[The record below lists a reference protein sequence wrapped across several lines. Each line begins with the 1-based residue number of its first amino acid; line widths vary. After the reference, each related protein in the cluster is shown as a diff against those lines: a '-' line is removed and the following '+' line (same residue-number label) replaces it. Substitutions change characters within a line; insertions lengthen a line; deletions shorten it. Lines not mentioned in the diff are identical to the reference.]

1 MSNTELEREQ
11 DYISL
16 LYSRLDDL
24 RERAS
29 RRMAGVLRQTG
40 GTHQARVERETFS
53 AMYLQQLAQLDAAE
67 NGLCFG
73 RLEFDDGELRY
84 IGRLGIHS
92 DSDDYAQLLMDWRAD
107 AARPFYLATVA
118 SPADV
123 RVRRHIKTRGRKI
136 ASLDDEVLDL
146 AVADPSRR
154 EGLAGESALLAA
166 LNASRTGSMS
176 DIVETIQAEQDVII
190 RAPMAGALVVQ
201 GGPGTGKTAVALHRA
216 AYLLYTYRRQLEK
229 RGVLVVGPNTTF
241 LRYIGQVLPSLGE
254 TSVLLST
261 IGDLFPGLSA
271 TGTEA
276 AEVAAIKGRIGMA
289 KVIAAA
295 IRDRQHVPAEP
306 VEISADVASIRL
318 VTAIGRDG
326 APPELSAD
334 SGRLRL
340 TPGAIAQARDRA
352 RRSRRPHNQ
361 ARAVFAREII
371 NALTRQLAAK
381 IGTDVRTG
389 NGLLD
394 QQDLLDLRRE
404 LRSDR
409 AVRAAISRLWP
420 VLTPEQL
427 IGDLLSDRARLAA
440 AAPGM
445 SAADRAA
452 LHREAGAP
460 WTPADVPLLDEA
472 AELLGDDDRAA
483 RATEARRR
491 RQQEEAYA
499 EGVLEIIGRDDDDDP
514 EILMGADLLDA
525 ERLAARYEDD
535 VTLTAAERAAA
546 DRTWAFGHVI
556 VDEAQE
562 LSQLAWRM
570 LMRRCPARSLTIVG
584 DLAQTGDLAGRPSW
598 HDALDPYLSDRWR
611 LAPLT
616 VNYRTPAEVM
626 AVAADVL
633 TAIGPELE
641 PPRSVRQSGHEPWQ
655 QEAPAGQF
663 AASIAQAA
671 VALAEQAGDGKLAV
685 IVPVGLTGEV
695 GEAVSAALPGT
706 AIGADPDLT
715 SPVVV
720 LTVRQ
725 AKGLEFD
732 CVLIADPAR
741 LLSESPRGLN
751 DLYVAL
757 TRATQQLGVVHRGDL
772 PDVLARLSPLVSA
785 GEIA

>member
-1 MSNTELEREQ
+1 LSNAELEREQ
-11 DYISL
+11 EYISL

-29 RRMAGVLRQTG
+29 RRMSGVLRQTG

-53 AMYLQQLAQLDAAE
+53 AMYRQQLARLDAAE

-73 RLEFDDGELRY
+73 RLEFTGGELRY

-107 AARPFYLATVA
+107 AARPFYLATAA
-118 SPADV
+118 SPGDV
-123 RVRRHIKTRGRKI
+123 RIRRHFKTRGRQI

-146 AVADPSRR
+146 AAADPSRH
-154 EGLAGESALLAA
+154 EGLTGESALLAA
-166 LNASRTGSMS
+166 LSASRTGSMA

-229 RGVLVVGPNTTF
+229 RGVLVVGPNATF

-261 IGDLFPGLSA
+261 IGDLYPGMNA
-271 TGTEA
+271 TGTEP
-276 AEVAAIKGRIGMA
+276 AEVGAIKGRIGMA

-295 IRDRQHVPAEP
+295 IRDREQVPAEP
-306 VEISADVASIRL
+306 LDIGADVASLRL
-318 VTAIGRDG
+318 ITAIGRDG
-326 APPELSAD
+326 ASPELSAD

-340 TPGAIAQARDRA
+340 TPRAIGQARERA

-371 NALTRQLAAK
+371 NTLTRQLAAK

-394 QQDLLDLRRE
+394 QQDLADLRRE

-420 VLTPEQL
+420 VLTPQQL
-427 IGDLLSDRARLAA
+427 VGDLFSDPARLAA
-440 AAPGM
+440 AAPGL
-445 SAADRAA
+445 SEAERAA
-452 LHREAGAP
+452 LHREADAA

-472 AELLGDDDRAA
+472 AELLGDDDLASRAA
-483 RATEARRR
+483 EERRR
-491 RQQEEAYA
+491 RQQEAYA
-499 EGVLEIIGRDDDDDP
+499 QGVLDIIGRDDEDDP
-514 EILMGADLLDA
+514 ELLMGADLVDA
-525 ERLAARYEDD
+525 ERLAARYEDE
-535 VTLTAAERAAA
+535 VSMTAAERAAG

-562 LSQLAWRM
+562 LSQMAWRM

-584 DLAQTGDLAGRPSW
+584 DVAQTGDLAGQPSW
-598 HDALDPYLSDRWR
+598 HDALDPYLADRWR

-633 TAIGPELE
+633 TAIGPDLE
-641 PPRSVRQSGHEPWQ
+641 PPRSVRQSGHRPWQ
-655 QEAPAGQF
+655 QEAPAGELS
-663 AASIAQAA
+663 ATVAQAA
-671 VALAEQAGDGKLAV
+671 AALSEQAGDGKLAV
-685 IVPVGLTGEV
+685 IVPAGRAADL
-695 GEAVSAALPGT
+695 GEAVTAALPNT

-732 CVLIADPAR
+732 CVLIADPAG
-741 LLSESPRGLN
+741 LLAESPRGLN

-757 TRATQQLGVVHRGDL
+757 TRATQQVGVVHSGDL
-772 PDVLARLSPLVSA
+772 PDVLAGLSPMVSA
-785 GEIA
+785 ARS

>member
-1 MSNTELEREQ
+1 MSNAELEREQ
-11 DYISL
+11 EYISL

-29 RRMAGVLRQTG
+29 RRMAGILQQTG

-53 AMYLQQLAQLDAAE
+53 AMYRQQLAQLDAAE

-73 RLEFDDGELRY
+73 RLEFADGELRY
-84 IGRLGIHS
+84 VGRLGIHA
-92 DSDDYAQLLMDWRAD
+92 DTDDYAQLLMDWRAD
-107 AARPFYLATVA
+107 AARPFYLATAA
-118 SPADV
+118 SPGDV

-146 AVADPSRR
+146 AAADPSRH
-154 EGLAGESALLAA
+154 EGLTGESALLAA
-166 LNASRTGSMS
+166 LNTSRTGSMA

-229 RGVLVVGPNTTF
+229 RGVLVVGPNATF

-261 IGDLFPGLSA
+261 IGDLFPDVTAS
-271 TGTEA
+271 GTEPA
-276 AEVAAIKGRIGMA
+276 QVAAIKGRIGMA
-289 KVIAAA
+289 KIIAAA
-295 IRDRQHVPAEP
+295 VRDRQHVPAEP
-306 VEISADVASIRL
+306 VEIAADVASLRL

-326 APPELSAD
+326 TAPQFSVD

-340 TPGAIAQARDRA
+340 TPRAIAQARERA

-371 NALTRQLAAK
+371 SSLTRQLGAK

-394 QQDLLDLRRE
+394 EQDLADLRRE

-420 VLTPEQL
+420 VLTPQQL
-427 IGDLLSDRARLAA
+427 VGDLFSDPARLAA
-440 AAPGM
+440 AAPAM

-472 AELLGDDDRAA
+472 AELLGEHDGAA
-483 RATEARRR
+483 RAAEERRR
-491 RQQEEAYA
+491 RQQEAYA
-499 EGVLEIIGRDDDDDP
+499 QGVLDIIGRDDEDDP
-514 EILMGADLLDA
+514 EILMGADLVDA
-525 ERLAARYEDD
+525 ERLAARYEDE
-535 VTLTAAERAAA
+535 VNLTAAERAAA

-584 DLAQTGDLAGRPSW
+584 DVAQTGDLAGQPSW
-598 HDALDPYLSDRWR
+598 HDALDPYLADRWR

-626 AVAADVL
+626 VVAADVL
-633 TAIGPELE
+633 TAIGLELE
-641 PPRSVRQSGHEPWQ
+641 PPRSVRQSGHQPWQ
-655 QEAPAGQF
+655 QEAPPGQLAGTV
-663 AASIAQAA
+663 AQAA
-671 VALAEQAGDGKLAV
+671 AALSERAGDGKLAV
-685 IVPVGLTGEV
+685 IVPASLADEL

-706 AIGADPDLT
+706 AIGADPDLA

-732 CVLIADPAR
+732 CVLIADPAG
-741 LLSESPRGLN
+741 LLAESPRGLN

-757 TRATQQLGVVHRGDL
+757 TRATQQVGVVHRGDL
-772 PDVLARLSPLVSA
+772 PDVLGRLSPLVSA
-785 GEIA
+785 AQNA